1 MKRRTFLKS
10 STALAGM
17 AASGLAF
24 NPAETYSAPS
34 DLRITDIR
42 GCTVRAGGENYP
54 IIKIYTNQDV
64 YGLGEIRDS
73 ARLGQ
78 AFVLKSHL
86 IGRNPLNIESVLR
99 RIKPL
104 AGQGRAGGGYS
115 AIDMALCDIA
125 GKVLGIPAYR
135 LLGSKRRDNIPAYCD
150 TVATLDPKELQEKMK
165 KRFEL
170 GFKNY
175 KMDLYKRL
183 IQNKPGALAGE
194 SPTDKG
200 LEYWGEYVAA
210 VRDVI
215 GWENVLGSDHFGS
228 LTVDDGIRLGKAM
241 EKYSMAYIEDV
252 INYDRPNSVYRN
264 KQITDNSPTPTLNG
278 EDIFG
283 FEAFRPWIENNAVD
297 IIHPDMETSGG
308 IIETKKIADYANLY
322 GIRVMFHFAGSP
334 VGCAASLHCACLVD
348 DFVSMENHAVDVP
361 WWGDLVT
368 GMTKPIIE
376 NGMYTVPEAPGIGVE
391 LNEDVVKEHLILP
404 GYFEPTTQ
412 YDEPIVGTHF
422 GIPGEQRRR

>member
-1 MKRRTFLKS
+1 MERRKFLKCS
-10 STALAGM
+10 AGFAGL
-17 AASGLAF
+17 AASGLAV
-24 NPAETYSAPS
+24 NPAESASRPS
-34 DLRITDIR
+34 NLRITDIR

-78 AFVLKSHL
+78 ALVLKSFL
-86 IGRNPLNIESVLR
+86 VGRDPLNIEGVLR

-135 LLGSKRRDNIPAYCD
+135 LLGSKRRDKIPAYCD
-150 TVATLDPKELQEKMK
+150 TVADLDPKALQEKMK
-165 KRFEL
+165 KRFDL
-170 GFKNY
+170 GFRNY

-183 IQNKPGALAGE
+183 IQNKPGAVAGQ

-215 GWENVLGSDHFGS
+215 GWDYSLGSDHFGY

-252 INYDRPNSVYRN
+252 INYNRTNSIYLN
-264 KQITDNSPTPTLNG
+264 KMITDGSPTPTLNG

-283 FEAFRPWIENNAVD
+283 FESFRPWIENNAVD

-308 IIETKKIADYANLY
+308 IIETKKIADYANIY

-348 DFVSMENHAVDVP
+348 DFISMENHAVDVE

-368 GMTKPIIE
+368 GMTKPIIS
-376 NGMYTVPEAPGIGVE
+376 NGEYTVPESPGLGVE
-391 LNEDVVKEHLILP
+391 LNEEVVKEHLILP
-404 GYFEPTTQ
+404 GYFEPTPQ
-412 YDEPIVGTHF
+412 YDEPMVGTHF
-422 GIPGEQRRR
+422 GIPGERRRR

>member
-1 MKRRTFLKS
+1 MKRRNFLKS
-10 STALAGM
+10 SAALAGM

-64 YGLGEIRDS
+64 YGLGEVRDS

-78 AFVLKSHL
+78 ALVLKSHL
-86 IGRNPLNIESVLR
+86 VGRDPLNIEGVLR

-150 TVATLDPKELQEKMK
+150 TVADLDPKALQEKMK

-183 IQNKPGALAGE
+183 IQNKPGALAGQ

-297 IIHPDMETSGG
+297 IIQQPGAGIVTSYDDSVDRWLG
-308 IIETKKIADYANLY
+308 TQQLP
-322 GIRVMFHFAGSP
+322 AGSINFRNGLNGSLYCNQAP
-334 VGCAASLHCACLVD
+334 TQAA
-348 DFVSMENHAVDVP
+348 EQAVKHHVVA
-361 WWGDLVT
+361 W
-368 GMTKPIIE
+368 
-376 NGMYTVPEAPGIGVE
+376 APFSPHQHPNT
-391 LNEDVVKEHLILP
+391 LTAQL
-404 GYFEPTTQ
+404 
-412 YDEPIVGTHF
+412 
-422 GIPGEQRRR
+422 